1 MVAALEENERS
12 ATFDGDLASTADVA
26 GLDDPASVS
35 IVPMH
40 ALSPYDPD
48 AAASNDDADANAF
61 PWRDLVPTGGELE
74 LLRGTHSR
82 CPTAGSTS
90 PAGATHPG
98 RCACGTYDGRT
109 STRGGRTSPSRR
121 RRASN
126 A

>member
-61 PWRDLVPTGGELE
+61 PWRDLVPTGVSWNCSGYSLAV
-74 LLRGTHSR
+74 SY
-82 CPTAGSTS
+82 
-90 PAGATHPG
+90 G
-98 RCACGTYDGRT
+98 RFDVTGWCGTYDGRT